1 MNAMGF
7 AWRSLVRQPARAS
20 LGVIGVAAVGA
31 LLFDML
37 LLSHGLVISMRDLFE
52 RAGFD
57 VRVAASDA
65 LPGQGPALTD
75 AAAHAVAIARLPSVR
90 AAIALRL
97 ANAVVQRETPA
108 AAQKEV
114 RPAAQAAQ
122 TGAPKDSPRG
132 IYTAFEGAGGTGS
145 HPWTIVRGHDIGA
158 GADLVVNE
166 NTSRRVGIAPG
177 DRVVLRAQCTSGD
190 EALPPMVFTVT
201 GVAQFPFD
209 APNGATVATSLDRL
223 ADACGGNERGE
234 ADVILVAAAE
244 GFSSDAAAA
253 DVAKAVPELR
263 VYSNAQLVSRF
274 ERGGF
279 TYFRQISTVLT
290 TVTLSFAVL
299 LITVLLTVSV
309 NQRLGEIAALR
320 ALGFSRWRVVADV
333 LCESVLIVGGGGLL
347 SLPLG
352 AMLAF
357 GLDRILKRI
366 PGIPAEVHF
375 FVFEPAALQV
385 HALLLVATA
394 IIAALYPIRIV
405 ATLPIAATLR
415 DEVIG

>member
-20 LGVIGVAAVGA
+20 LGVLGVAAVGA

-37 LLSHGLVISMRDLFE
+37 LLSQGLVISMRGLLE
-52 RAGFD
+52 RTGFD
-57 VRVAASDA
+57 IRVTATDA
-65 LPGQGPALTD
+65 LPGQGPLIPD
-75 AAAHAVAIARLPSVR
+75 AIARADAIAHLPSVR
-90 AAIALRL
+90 SAIALRF
-97 ANAVVQRETPA
+97 ANAVVQ
-108 AAQKEV
+108 KEG
-114 RPAAQAAQ
+114 R
-122 TGAPKDSPRG
+122 RG
-132 IYTAFEGAGGTGS
+132 QYTSFQGVAGTKT
-145 HPWTIVRGHDIGA
+145 HPWTMLRGRDIANGPEIVI
-158 GADLVVNE
+158 NE
-166 NTSRRVGIAPG
+166 NTSRRAQVQPG
-177 DRVVLRAQCTSGD
+177 DRVVLRASCTD
-190 EALPPMVFTVT
+190 DKQALPPMTFTVS
-201 GVAQFPFD
+201 GVAEFPFD
-209 APNGATVATSLDRL
+209 TPNGATVATSINML
-223 ADACGGNERGE
+223 AAACGGNELDA
-234 ADVILVAAAE
+234 ADVIMVASQENA
-244 GFSSDAAAA
+244 STDAAAV
-253 DVAKAVPELR
+253 DVAQLLPELS
-263 VYSNAQLVSRF
+263 VLSNAEAVSRF

-352 AMLAF
+352 ALLAA

-375 FVFEPAALQV
+375 FVFEPSALQV
-385 HALLLVATA
+385 HLLLLVATA

-405 ATLPIAATLR
+405 ARLPIAATLR